1 MSQQSNYGA
10 TEVAVAA
17 VAPAAAT
24 PGRARGLVLALA
36 LCAGGALFAVA
47 GPGPSPRLRGTQL
60 DTFWTTMGGVLSQVE
75 TDANGLEHV
84 IATLEN
90 GERVPVCSSGTT
102 DSYGNCVDEGC
113 TSWFD
118 GCNTCNVGT
127 DGALGCTR
135 MFCEKENLGEA
146 KCLDATEPDIVG
158 GPTGDAKQDAC
169 CGGGSACG
177 WTYCETL
184 DKCVQEWETPCPKAP
199 AAEPGV
205 VNYFDTVAKQ
215 ANTDCTGG
223 ESVGVNCAGGTP
235 LSTEDKFSG
244 SGEDMGEAVPTST
257 ATTVEAANAA
267 DKEAPSTKT
276 PIINTA
282 AGPSTQSESDC
293 TGSGCIYTTGGAKSR
308 GTTGAGKGPE
318 GMGVSD

>member
-1 MSQQSNYGA
+1 MSQLSKYGA
-10 TEVAVAA
+10 VEAID
-17 VAPAAAT
+17 APAAAT
-24 PGRARGLVLALA
+24 PKRSGLIIA
-36 LCAGGALFAVA
+36 LCLCTGGALFAVA
-47 GPGPSPRLRGTQL
+47 GPGASPRLRGAQIRL
-60 DTFWTTMGGVLSQVE
+60 H
-75 TDANGLEHV
+75 GLV
-84 IATLEN
+84 N
-90 GERVPVCSSGTT
+90 GESVPVTCPSGTT

-113 TSWFD
+113 ASWFD

-127 DGALGCTR
+127 GGALGCTR
-135 MFCEKENLGEA
+135 MFCEKPKAA
-146 KCLDATEPDIVG
+146 KCMDKPQIVG
-158 GPTGDAKQDAC
+158 GPGDDDHDC

-177 WTYCETL
+177 WGWCEAQG
-184 DKCVQEWETPCPKAP
+184 KCTQVWECDDPP
-199 AAEPGV
+199 AASSTPTDPGV
-205 VNYFDTVAKQ
+205 VNYFPTVAKQ

-223 ESVGVNCAGGTP
+223 EGVGIGCASGTT
-235 LSTEDKFSG
+235 LSTENEY
-244 SGEDMGEAVPTST
+244 SGEGESTGEAVKHSTT

-267 DKEAPSTKT
+267 DTPSTKA